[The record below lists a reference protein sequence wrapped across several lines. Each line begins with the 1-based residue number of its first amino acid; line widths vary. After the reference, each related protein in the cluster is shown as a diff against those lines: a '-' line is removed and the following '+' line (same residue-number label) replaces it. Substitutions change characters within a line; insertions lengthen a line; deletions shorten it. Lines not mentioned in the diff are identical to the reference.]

1 MVDAGIIGVLALIAT
16 SGTPALPMRST
27 TTLID
32 ETGTCARA
40 SAAMTVG
47 GSGPAG
53 TATRWKLFFLAAFSA
68 LVVLT
73 ALLVALLAVCFCDSA
88 FVPPPLRATA
98 GKLRLAPS
106 ADTTTASAVTARQRL
121 AKGVFEFFDSALYMC
136 SDRVL
141 LRFAKCG
148 YCSGARVYDC

>member
-1 MVDAGIIGVLALIAT
+1 MVDAGIIGTLALIAT

-32 ETGTCARA
+32 ESGTCARA

-73 ALLVALLAVCFCDSA
+73 AFVVLTACFCDSA
-88 FVPPPLRATA
+88 FVPPPLRASA
-98 GKLRLAPS
+98 GKLRHAPS
-106 ADTTTASAVTARQRL
+106 ADTTTANAVTVRQRL
-121 AKGVFEFFDSALYMC
+121 LKKV
-136 SDRVL
+136 
-141 LRFAKCG
+141 
-148 YCSGARVYDC
+148 